1 MTGVHLPETQFLMIQ
16 LMKVSHILTWKGW
29 DQFMEGGG
37 LDPNLII
44 RAMDLN
50 GIFIAVQ
57 QVTRSGKEMTKSYT
71 LEFKNSALI
80 RIAETKW
87 REQHDE

>member
-1 MTGVHLPETQFLMIQ
+1 MRGVHLPETQFLMIQ
-16 LMKVSHILTWKGW
+16 LMKISHILTWKGW
-29 DQFMEGGG
+29 GRFMEGGG

-50 GIFIAVQ
+50 GIFTAVQ

-80 RIAETKW
+80 RIAEIKW
-87 REQHDE
+87 RE